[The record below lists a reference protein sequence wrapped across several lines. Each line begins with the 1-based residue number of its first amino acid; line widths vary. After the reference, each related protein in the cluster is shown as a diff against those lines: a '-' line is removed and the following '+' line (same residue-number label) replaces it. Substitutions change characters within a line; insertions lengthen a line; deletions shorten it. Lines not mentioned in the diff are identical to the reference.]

1 MGLREKYS
9 QAIQTAKSVGMQGQA
24 DERDGKLHFKGT
36 TKTQDE
42 ANRIWDSIKTVPD
55 WPKEIV
61 ADIQAAT
68 PRTPPSGATAAAR
81 TYTVKAGDTLSK
93 IAKETLGRADAYPRI
108 FDANRDQ
115 LDNPDMIKPGQVLR
129 IPEVAAH

>member
-1 MGLREKYS
+1 MGLREKYN

-24 DERDGKLHFKGT
+24 EEREGKLYFKGT

-55 WPKEIV
+55 WSKEIV
-61 ADIQAAT
+61 ADIQAA
-68 PRTPPSGATAAAR
+68 PRSAASGATAAAK

-115 LDNPDMIKPGQVLR
+115 LDNPDVIKPGQVL
-129 IPEVAAH
+129 

>member
-93 IAKETLGRADAYPRI
+93 IA
-108 FDANRDQ
+108 
-115 LDNPDMIKPGQVLR
+115 
-129 IPEVAAH
+129 AAHGKSWQQLAQQNGLANPNALKVGQSLTV